1 MNEIN
6 EKGTKKIFSRIGVA
20 LCVIFLVSTVMQV
33 VWVYGLGQL
42 PGIGA
47 WLTESSW
54 GMWLGTFVPMYLIGV
69 PVGLLIFKGIP
80 GEAPQE
86 NKLGVGDFFV
96 YLLISFFLMYAGNII
111 GNTLSAI
118 LSGGQA
124 ENALLDYAMDTN
136 PLKVLVMVI
145 LAPLVEE
152 YIFRKVIIDKTRRYG
167 EKMAVFFSALT
178 FGLFHMNLFQFFYAF
193 ALGWLLAYVYLR
205 TGRLRYTAL
214 LHGII
219 NFQGAVIAPAVLSLL
234 DLEAMMNINPATAPE
249 ELLQILP
256 GLLVYLLYAM
266 ALMGLSVVG
275 LVVLILKCRKLEW
288 REAQLQLS
296 GDSLVKTVYGNAG
309 MIAFAVLSLI
319 FIILALF

>member
-6 EKGTKKIFSRIGVA
+6 EKETKKVFSRIGVA
-20 LCVIFLVSTVMQV
+20 LCVIFLVTTVVQA
-33 VWVYGLGQL
+33 VWVYGLGQI
-42 PGIGA
+42 PGIGN
-47 WLTESSW
+47 WLTGSSW

-69 PVGLLIFKGIP
+69 PVGLLILKGIP

-86 NKLGVGDFFV
+86 NKLGGGDFVVF
-96 YLLISFFLMYAGNII
+96 LLISFFLMYAGNII

-124 ENALLDYAMDTN
+124 ENALLDFALDTN
-136 PLKVLVMVI
+136 PLKILVMVI
-145 LAPLVEE
+145 LAPLIEE
-152 YIFRKVIIDKTRRYG
+152 YIFRKVIIDKTRQYG
-167 EKMAVFFSALT
+167 EKMAVFLSALT

-219 NFQGAVIAPAVLSLL
+219 NFQGAVIAPAVVSLL
-234 DLEAMMNINPATAPE
+234 DLEAMMNINAATAPE

-266 ALMGLSVVG
+266 ALIGLSILG
-275 LVVLILKCRKLEW
+275 LVFFIIKCRKLVW
-288 REAQLQLS
+288 RESQFQLPGNS
-296 GDSLVKTVYGNAG
+296 VVKTVYLNVG
-309 MIAFAVLSLI
+309 MILFVLLSLV
-319 FIILALF
+319 FMIISLF

>member
-6 EKGTKKIFSRIGVA
+6 EKETRKVFSRIGVA
-20 LCVIFLVSTVMQV
+20 LCVIFLVTTVVQA
-33 VWVYGLGQL
+33 VWVYGLGQI
-42 PGIGA
+42 PGIGN
-47 WLTESSW
+47 WLTGSSW

-69 PVGLLIFKGIP
+69 PVGLLILKGIP

-86 NKLGVGDFFV
+86 NKLGGGDFVVF
-96 YLLISFFLMYAGNII
+96 LLISFFLMYAGNII

-124 ENALLDYAMDTN
+124 ENALLDFALDTN
-136 PLKVLVMVI
+136 PLKILVMVI

-152 YIFRKVIIDKTRRYG
+152 YIFRKVIIDKTRQYG
-167 EKMAVFFSALT
+167 EKMAVFLSALT

-219 NFQGAVIAPAVLSLL
+219 NFQGAVIAPAVVSLL
-234 DLEAMMNINPATAPE
+234 DLEAMMNINAATAPE

-266 ALMGLSVVG
+266 ALMGLSILG
-275 LVVLILKCRKLEW
+275 LVFFIIKCRKLVW
-288 REAQLQLS
+288 RESQFQLPENS
-296 GDSLVKTVYGNAG
+296 VVKTVYLNVG
-309 MIAFAVLSLI
+309 MILFVLLSLV
-319 FIILALF
+319 FMIISLF